1 MNSEISKQAIELML
15 NSIEN
20 KAQNHER
27 SYSRSTSY
35 KIQPVEK
42 TLKMYLLMKMCSLGE
57 AASIPE
63 TNV

>member
-1 MNSEISKQAIELML
+1 ML

-35 KIQPVEK
+35 KIKPVEK